1 MLPRHHNQFAF
12 HVHVYKSMQHSPGV
26 DPLAQFQDQSAPMRI
41 GFTTTLVDGFQDV
54 EWFGRGPHESYLD
67 RHASARVAFYQ
78 QSILEQTVKYVR
90 PQENGNKFQ
99 TRWMALK
106 RKQSDPC
113 NMLLI
118 AAQDPSIRYSYNTF
132 LCTVIQFNH
141 GFIMILCFR

>member
-1 MLPRHHNQFAF
+1 MFTCTNLCNIPG
-12 HVHVYKSMQHSPGV
+12 VLGV

-41 GFTTTLVDGFQDV
+41 GFTATLVDGFQDV

-78 QSILEQTVKYVR
+78 QSILEQTVKYIR

-118 AAQDPSIRYSYNTF
+118 AAQDPSIRYNKF
-132 LCTVIQFNH
+132 LYSIQS
-141 GFIMILCFR
+141 